1 MLLNNKEY
9 LSIVDSIKSQIK
21 TAQYKAVMSVN
32 SELLLLYWNV
42 GHTINAHSEW
52 GNKFIEN
59 LAREIKL
66 EFPHSTGFSVRNL
79 KYMAKFAKTWS
90 NIKFVQR
97 YVAQIP
103 WRHNIAIMDKI
114 KDEKQREWYVRK
126 TMENSW
132 SRDILV

>member
-42 GHTINAHSEW
+42 GSTINAHSEW

-59 LAREIKL
+59 LARDIKL
-66 EFPHSTGFSVRNL
+66 EFPQSTGFSVRNL

-90 NIKFVQR
+90 NVKFVQR

-103 WRHNIAIMDKI
+103 WRHNIAIMDKV

-126 TMENSW
+126 S
-132 SRDILV
+132 I